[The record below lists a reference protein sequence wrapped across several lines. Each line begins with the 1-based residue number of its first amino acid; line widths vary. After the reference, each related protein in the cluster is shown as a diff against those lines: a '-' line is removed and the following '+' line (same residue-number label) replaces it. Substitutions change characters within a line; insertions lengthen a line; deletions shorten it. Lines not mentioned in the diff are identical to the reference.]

1 MKKASWKRL
10 RRSSKDGVNN
20 LRNVCQST
28 IAGFYSKYNKRKYWK
43 SLHVRSK
50 TTLNYRLQ
58 PTLWLR
64 VKRGPACIHDPTPS
78 PTENVW
84 RIMKKEK
91 QPWRHQTGKNTSDV
105 SSKKIKIISLSKP
118 QSPKQRVL
126 TLKCDVTQW
135 WSCSTRFRMN
145 ECIFIVS
152 LCYIHFS
159 IDQNSFATTS
169 EDTLNRFN
177 NTALQ
182 QEHKQHADVILDCF
196 TH

>member
-1 MKKASWKRL
+1 MNKASWKRL
-10 RRSSKDGVNN
+10 RRSSKDGARVNN
-20 LRNVCQST
+20 LRNVCQRT

-50 TTLNYRLQ
+50 TTPNYRLQ

-64 VKRGPACIHDPTPS
+64 VKRGPACVHDSTPS

-84 RIMKKEK
+84 RIMKKEI

-105 SSKKIKIISLSKP
+105 LSKKVIISLSKP

-135 WSCSTRFRMN
+135 WSCSPDSEWMN
-145 ECIFIVS
+145 VYLSS
-152 LCYIHFS
+152 LCVIFS
-159 IDQNSFATTS
+159 SVLIKIV
-169 EDTLNRFN
+169 
-177 NTALQ
+177 LQ
-182 QEHKQHADVILDCF
+182 QHLRIH
-196 TH
+196 